1 MDMTLFTSPPAPKRY
16 DSVSMSEVAATVPTS
31 HLTRSERVRR
41 LVLDTAAQLIAEVG
55 VERTSIDEVS
65 ARSGVAKSTIYRHF
79 PSKQV
84 LVVEAVH
91 ACTQLPVVSDTGS
104 LRDDLISCFSG
115 MTKAS
120 YEGRLGDMM
129 LSLMDAAQRDPE
141 LGRLVRAQAE
151 QRRRLVSGVLER
163 AIARAQLAEDVDVD
177 LLVTMISGPLVY
189 TKLVRRQRVTEQLVA
204 DVVDA
209 ALTSI
214 AAGAARRVTGSRR

>member
-1 MDMTLFTSPPAPKRY
+1 
-16 DSVSMSEVAATVPTS
+16 
-31 HLTRSERVRR
+31 VRQ
-41 LVLDTAAQLIAEVG
+41 LVLDTTAQLVAELG
-55 VERTSIDEVS
+55 VERTSIDEIS
-65 ARSGVAKSTIYRHF
+65 SRSGVAKSTIYRHF

-91 ACTQLPVVSDTGS
+91 ACTQLPVVTDTGS

-141 LGRLVRAQAE
+141 LGRLVRGQAE
-151 QRRRLVSGVLER
+151 QRRRFVSGVLER
-163 AIARAQLAEDVDVD
+163 AIERGQLPDDVDVD

-204 DVVDA
+204 AVVDA
-209 ALTSI
+209 ALSSL
-214 AAGAARRVTGSRR
+214 AAGGARQATARSISSD